1 MAFGKKKD
9 NEKKVKIQTVA
20 MSQNPLYHAQQENE
34 VKEVLTALAT
44 AAVCIIL
51 FALIVTNFS
60 DYSTGYS
67 YSGGGS
73 SPAPDPEPP
82 VTSGVVQDN
91 PDDSDNTDDTG
102 EEEQNEIDM
111 SLVDIDGVH
120 NDYLEI
126 GGKVSDAGYGELYLQ
141 TEQSQNIYVY
151 DSASGEDILAEDVN
165 EIRIDENSS
174 VAVDQYVDGSIVA
187 GGSLY
192 ADNRSVVFRIE
203 NLISGEVKEDDPGV
217 HNYQVVVEDC
227 TWQEAL
233 QRSID
238 QGGHLLRL
246 NSPEEYEYI
255 AGMLSDGGYTD
266 IHFYLGGRREGYGTE
281 YYWVD
286 DNNQFMGEVLNSM
299 SSWCDPY
306 WFDNEPSY
314 EDTGSDAAGA
324 ITEDVM
330 NLFYVSG
337 TWYLNDSSS
346 DLAGM
351 YPDLLSGKVGYI
363 IEFE

>member
-9 NEKKVKIQTVA
+9 NDKKVKIQTVS
-20 MSQNPLYHAQQENE
+20 MSQNPLYHARQENE

-60 DYSTGYS
+60 YYSTGYS

-73 SPAPDPEPP
+73 LPSPEPQPP
-82 VTSGVVQDN
+82 VTSGAVQDN
-91 PDDSDNTDDTG
+91 SDNTDDTDDTD
-102 EEEQNEIDM
+102 EEDQDEVDM

-126 GGKVSDAGYGELYLQ
+126 GGEVSEDGYGELYLR

-151 DSASGEDILAEDVN
+151 DSASGEDILAENVN
-165 EIRIDENSS
+165 EIRIDGSS
-174 VAVDQYVDGSIVA
+174 PVSVDQYVDGSIVA

-192 ADNRSVVFRIE
+192 ADNGSVVFRIE
-203 NLISGEVKEDDPGV
+203 NLISGETKEDDPGV
-217 HNYQVVVEDC
+217 HNYQVIVEDC

-233 QRSID
+233 QRSLD

-255 AGMLSDGGYTD
+255 TGMLSDGGYTN
-266 IHFYLGGRREGYGTE
+266 IHFYLGGRRDDSGRE

-286 DNNQFMGEVLNSM
+286 ENNQFMGECLNSGGN
-299 SSWCDPY
+299 WCDPY
-306 WFDNEPSY
+306 WFDNEPSFQ
-314 EDTGSDAAGA
+314 DTGSDAAGA

-363 IEFE
+363 VEFE

>member
-9 NEKKVKIQTVA
+9 NDKKVKIQTVS
-20 MSQNPLYHAQQENE
+20 MSQNPLYHARQENE

-60 DYSTGYS
+60 YYSTGYS

-73 SPAPDPEPP
+73 SPSPEPQPP
-82 VTSGVVQDN
+82 VTSGAVQDN
-91 PDDSDNTDDTG
+91 SDNTDDTDDTD
-102 EEEQNEIDM
+102 EEDQDEVDM

-126 GGKVSDAGYGELYLQ
+126 GGEVSEDGYGELYLR

-151 DSASGEDILAEDVN
+151 DSASGEDILAENVN
-165 EIRIDENSS
+165 EIRIDGSS
-174 VAVDQYVDGSIVA
+174 PVSVDQYVDGSIVA

-192 ADNRSVVFRIE
+192 ADNGSVVFRIE
-203 NLISGEVKEDDPGV
+203 NLISGETKEDDPGV
-217 HNYQVVVEDC
+217 HNYQVIVEDC

-233 QRSID
+233 QRSRD

-255 AGMLSDGGYTD
+255 TGMLSDGGYTN
-266 IHFYLGGRREGYGTE
+266 IHFYLGGRR
-281 YYWVD
+281 D
-286 DNNQFMGEVLNSM
+286 DSGRR
-299 SSWCDPY
+299 
-306 WFDNEPSY
+306 
-314 EDTGSDAAGA
+314 TGNPGHRRADR
-324 ITEDVM
+324 T
-330 NLFYVSG
+330 SG
-337 TWYLNDSSS
+337 
-346 DLAGM
+346 
-351 YPDLLSGKVGYI
+351 
-363 IEFE
+363 

>member
-9 NEKKVKIQTVA
+9 NDKKVKIQTVA

-60 DYSTGYS
+60 YYSTGYS

-73 SPAPDPEPP
+73 SPSPDPQPP
-82 VTSGVVQDN
+82 VTSGAAVDN
-91 PDDSDNTDDTG
+91 SDNTDDTD
-102 EEEQNEIDM
+102 EEDQDEADM
-111 SLVDIDGVH
+111 SSMADIDGVH

-126 GGKVSDAGYGELYLQ
+126 GGEVSEDGYGELYLR

-151 DSASGEDILAEDVN
+151 DTASGKDILAENVN
-165 EIRIDENSS
+165 EIRIDGNSPVS
-174 VAVDQYVDGSIVA
+174 VDQYVDGSIVA

-192 ADNRSVVFRIE
+192 ADNGSVVFRIE
-203 NLISGEVKEDDPGV
+203 NLISGEAKEDDPGV

-233 QRSID
+233 RRSLD

-255 AGMLSDGGYTD
+255 AGMLSDGGYTN
-266 IHFYLGGRREGYGTE
+266 IHFYLGGRRDDSGRE

-286 DNNQFMGEVLNSM
+286 ENNQFMGECLNSGQN
-299 SSWCDPY
+299 WCAPY
-306 WFDNEPSY
+306 WFDNEPSFQ
-314 EDTGSDAAGA
+314 DTGSDASGA

-337 TWYLNDSSS
+337 TWYLNDSAS

>member
-1 MAFGKKKD
+1 
-9 NEKKVKIQTVA
+9 
-20 MSQNPLYHAQQENE
+20 MSQNPLYHARQENE

-60 DYSTGYS
+60 YYSTGYS

-73 SPAPDPEPP
+73 SPSPEPQPP
-82 VTSGVVQDN
+82 VTSGAVQDN
-91 PDDSDNTDDTG
+91 SDNTDDTD
-102 EEEQNEIDM
+102 EEDQDEVDM

-126 GGKVSDAGYGELYLQ
+126 GGEVSEDGYGELYLR

-151 DSASGEDILAEDVN
+151 DSVSGEDILAENVN
-165 EIRIDENSS
+165 EIRIDGSS
-174 VAVDQYVDGSIVA
+174 PVSVDQYVDGSIVA

-192 ADNRSVVFRIE
+192 ADNGSVVFRIE
-203 NLISGEVKEDDPGV
+203 NLISGETKEDDPGV
-217 HNYQVVVEDC
+217 HDYQVIVEDC

-233 QRSID
+233 QRSLD

-255 AGMLSDGGYTD
+255 TGMLSDGGYTN
-266 IHFYLGGRREGYGTE
+266 IHFYLGGRRDDSGRE

-286 DNNQFMGEVLNSM
+286 ENNQFMGECLNSGGN
-299 SSWCDPY
+299 WCDPY
-306 WFDNEPSY
+306 WFDNEPSFQ
-314 EDTGSDAAGA
+314 DTGSDAAGA

-363 IEFE
+363 VEFE

>member
-1 MAFGKKKD
+1 
-9 NEKKVKIQTVA
+9 
-20 MSQNPLYHAQQENE
+20 
-34 VKEVLTALAT
+34 
-44 AAVCIIL
+44 
-51 FALIVTNFS
+51 
-60 DYSTGYS
+60 
-67 YSGGGS
+67 
-73 SPAPDPEPP
+73 
-82 VTSGVVQDN
+82 
-91 PDDSDNTDDTG
+91 
-102 EEEQNEIDM
+102 M

-126 GGKVSDAGYGELYLQ
+126 GGEVSEDGYGELYLR

-151 DSASGEDILAEDVN
+151 DSASGEDILAENVN
-165 EIRIDENSS
+165 EIRIDGSS
-174 VAVDQYVDGSIVA
+174 PVSVDQYVDGSIVA

-192 ADNRSVVFRIE
+192 ADNGSVVFRIE
-203 NLISGEVKEDDPGV
+203 NLISGETKEDDPGV
-217 HNYQVVVEDC
+217 HNYQVIVEDC

-233 QRSID
+233 QRSLD

-255 AGMLSDGGYTD
+255 TGMLSDGGYTN
-266 IHFYLGGRREGYGTE
+266 IHFYLGGRRDDSGRE

-286 DNNQFMGEVLNSM
+286 ENNQFMGECLNSGGN
-299 SSWCDPY
+299 WCDPY
-306 WFDNEPSY
+306 WFDNEPSFQ
-314 EDTGSDAAGA
+314 DTGSDAAGA

-363 IEFE
+363 VEFE